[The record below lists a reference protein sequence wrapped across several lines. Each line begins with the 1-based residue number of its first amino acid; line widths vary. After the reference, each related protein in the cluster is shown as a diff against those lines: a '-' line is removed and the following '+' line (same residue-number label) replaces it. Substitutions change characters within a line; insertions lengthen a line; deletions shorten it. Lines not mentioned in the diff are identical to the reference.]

1 MEGKTIVDAIGRSF
15 TVEHIVHTAAGTFT
29 GDNAADEKA
38 HPMLTMQVQGI
49 CPYGWHVANASDW
62 LDLAYAAIQASAG
75 HTFPVNESRV
85 TYKQFTTVSG
95 STPQVDE
102 PNSPRG
108 IGNFAPW
115 LRNSG
120 WGSNAYVSDGADEF
134 GFNYYPIGFRYMTQG
149 FQCAG
154 TRCQTFVPL
163 CYNNTKYP
171 GTAIFRINVIINNK
185 VTSAE
190 MTNLDNGQAIFPFR
204 CVKNYD
210 AE

>member
-1 MEGKTIVDAIGRSF
+1 MPMYR
-15 TVEHIVHTAAGTFT
+15 TVLM
-29 GDNAADEKA
+29 N
-38 HPMLTMQVQGI
+38 
-49 CPYGWHVANASDW
+49 
-62 LDLAYAAIQASAG
+62 
-75 HTFPVNESRV
+75 
-85 TYKQFTTVSG
+85 
-95 STPQVDE
+95 
-102 PNSPRG
+102 
-108 IGNFAPW
+108 
-115 LRNSG
+115 
-120 WGSNAYVSDGADEF
+120 
-134 GFNYYPIGFRYMTQG
+134 PIGFRYMTQG